1 MIRSLSL
8 SSLVLALPLSFS
20 LVACSA
26 TVSPSPEPTSSS
38 GSASNT
44 GSPNGSQ
51 TVLAFS
57 CDGRAVARSYE
68 LDLDL
73 DVSPRCGNGTETDCG
88 GNKASACAAQDV
100 TFSYPPPAVDCDH
113 GVQVFSWD
121 GSTCVGHKVVGGDG
135 NLLCKGSD
143 CAKLFQTEQA
153 CRTAYASCL

>member
-8 SSLVLALPLSFS
+8 ALALPLSLS
-20 LVACSA
+20 LFACSA
-26 TVSPSPEPTSSS
+26 TVSPSPEPTSTS

-44 GSPNGSQ
+44 GEANGSQ

-57 CDGRAVARSYE
+57 CDGRSVARSYE
-68 LDLDL
+68 LDL

-88 GNKASACAAQDV
+88 GNKPSACAAQDV

-121 GSTCVGHKVVGGDG
+121 GATCVGHKVVGGEG

-143 CAKLFQTEQA
+143 CPKLFQTEQA